1 MLLIKKIE
9 NYRKKEPVLSVNQA
23 YIFRAIETRPC
34 HIIFRENNFREIDF
48 TKKSIPIPAEQCMTF
63 GEIAVEGCI
72 DVTVFKNFKNVVVEA
87 GTPKSGHV
95 K

>member
-1 MLLIKKIE
+1 M
-9 NYRKKEPVLSVNQA
+9 
-23 YIFRAIETRPC
+23 
-34 HIIFRENNFREIDF
+34 
-48 TKKSIPIPAEQCMTF
+48 KKSIPIPAEQCMTF

>member
-1 MLLIKKIE
+1 VSTNIKV
-9 NYRKKEPVLSVNQA
+9 PDL
-23 YIFRAIETRPC
+23 
-34 HIIFRENNFREIDF
+34 
-48 TKKSIPIPAEQCMTF
+48 PIPAEQCMTF
-63 GEIAVEGCI
+63 GETADEGCI

>member
-1 MLLIKKIE
+1 MRWIIFPCNQFHEIFGMENSKKIW
-9 NYRKKEPVLSVNQA
+9 K
-23 YIFRAIETRPC
+23 FC
-34 HIIFRENNFREIDF
+34 EIDF

>member
-1 MLLIKKIE
+1 MVEL
-9 NYRKKEPVLSVNQA
+9 VLYLQA
-23 YIFRAIETRPC
+23 VFLHIFL
-34 HIIFRENNFREIDF
+34 
-48 TKKSIPIPAEQCMTF
+48 PIPAEQCMTF
-63 GEIAVEGCI
+63 GERADEGCI